1 MSSFSLNIKSV
12 GLITIVIILLSEYIV
27 LPWFTWVDET
37 KESIE
42 MKKVT
47 LAKQERLI
55 ARAALLEEQRELLV
69 TEFIP
74 KLADLSIV
82 KKNQDSALLWLK
94 EVELQL
100 TKYDVTI
107 NLKSP
112 LREVE
117 INDDFAVYA
126 GRLNVK
132 GNYSDVLNLLDKL
145 ENFKV
150 GNRIRQLRLTSNKA
164 APTKVTADVEF
175 LKVFKRS

>member
-1 MSSFSLNIKSV
+1 MSSLTLNIKSV
-12 GLITIVIILLSEYIV
+12 GLIAIIVILLSEYAV
-27 LPWFTWVDET
+27 LPWFDWVDET
-37 KESIE
+37 KQSIE
-42 MKKVT
+42 MKKIT

-55 ARAALLEEQRELLV
+55 ARAALLEEQRELLA

-74 KLADLSIV
+74 RLADLSIV
-82 KKNQDSALLWLK
+82 KKNQDSAVLWLK

-100 TKYDVTI
+100 AKYDVTI

-112 LREVE
+112 QREVD

-132 GNYSDVLNLLDKL
+132 GNYSDILNLLDKL
-145 ENFKV
+145 ENYKI
-150 GNRIRQLRLTSNKA
+150 GNRIRQLRLNSNKA
-164 APTKVTADVEF
+164 NPTNVTADVEF